1 MIIDRNKI
9 KEVFQ
14 RYVEKYDISDT
25 KIKLKVDHTYRVAA
39 LCERI
44 AKSLRLSDADVDIA
58 WTLGMFHDIGRFEQV
73 RRYGTFND
81 LQSVNH
87 AALSADLLYVDRL
100 VDTFMDLQKTTEQD
114 AKDEKMMEK
123 AIRLHNVFQLP
134 EDLTDRE
141 RLFSQIL
148 RDADKVDILKV
159 NCDVPM
165 EEIYNVSEEKLR
177 NDGVSK
183 EVMRYALSW
192 QNVDR
197 RFNKT
202 SVDHLIAHICLVFGL
217 VYPESL
223 HIVKEQGYLAKMLHF
238 QSKNPQTLGCL
249 KRLEGCMEQFMKCKD
264 TDFKIIFT
272 DIDGT
277 FINKEKDV
285 MPITKAAV
293 SDFVKSGGELVL
305 CSSRSATG
313 MKVVANQL
321 DVKCCISA
329 FGGALLID
337 ENGEVIYEKGM
348 KQPVAKE
355 VIAYLEQEFPEVT
368 WNIYTS
374 KDWIVKDRD
383 NDIIRH
389 EEDVVKISST
399 IGTIEDVPEDKMVD
413 KILCITTVEDILNLE
428 MKLQQRFPELH
439 IVKSGDKY
447 LEVNENGVNKG
458 VAVKEMCKKR
468 GIPQEETIGFGD
480 NFNDFEMLH
489 EVGQGITM
497 RSAAEAIKDAMYF
510 ITESNNDDGVGRALN
525 RILGK

>member
-1 MIIDRNKI
+1 
-9 KEVFQ
+9 
-14 RYVEKYDISDT
+14 
-25 KIKLKVDHTYRVAA
+25 
-39 LCERI
+39 
-44 AKSLRLSDADVDIA
+44 
-58 WTLGMFHDIGRFEQV
+58 
-73 RRYGTFND
+73 
-81 LQSVNH
+81 
-87 AALSADLLYVDRL
+87 
-100 VDTFMDLQKTTEQD
+100 
-114 AKDEKMMEK
+114 
-123 AIRLHNVFQLP
+123 
-134 EDLTDRE
+134 
-141 RLFSQIL
+141 
-148 RDADKVDILKV
+148 
-159 NCDVPM
+159 
-165 EEIYNVSEEKLR
+165 
-177 NDGVSK
+177 
-183 EVMRYALSW
+183 
-192 QNVDR
+192 
-197 RFNKT
+197 
-202 SVDHLIAHICLVFGL
+202 
-217 VYPESL
+217 
-223 HIVKEQGYLAKMLHF
+223 
-238 QSKNPQTLGCL
+238 
-249 KRLEGCMEQFMKCKD
+249 
-264 TDFKIIFT
+264 
-272 DIDGT
+272 
-277 FINKEKDV
+277 
-285 MPITKAAV
+285 
-293 SDFVKSGGELVL
+293 
-305 CSSRSATG
+305 

-355 VIAYLEQEFPEVT
+355 VIAYLEKEFPEVT

-399 IGTIEDVPEDKMVD
+399 IGTIEDVPEEKMVD

-458 VAVKEMCKKR
+458 VAVQEMCKKR
-468 GIPQEETIGFGD
+468 GISQEQTIGFGD